1 MTTSK
6 MNMCLLRWRI
16 VSSDPQKMPKIRN
29 ELSIASLLAGVVVR
43 DVVVDAFCFV
53 LHCNFSYSY
62 LFSCFCDDGY
72 YLFCC
77 CCLFSLLGLPLLL
90 MCVFK

>member
-6 MNMCLLRWRI
+6 MNMCLLRWRT

-29 ELSIASLLAGVVVR
+29 ELSIASSFATSSLMFFVLFYIVIFLIRIYFLVFVMMDIIFSVVVACSLSIR
-43 DVVVDAFCFV
+43 
-53 LHCNFSYSY
+53 
-62 LFSCFCDDGY
+62 CD
-72 YLFCC
+72 C
-77 CCLFSLLGLPLLL
+77 LPLLL